1 MPPPWATLPPAP
13 DPRVSG
19 QPWPSEAEAAIAF
32 REARRR
38 GGEKTYLALGQ
49 GKNRLTFQG
58 AGGFD
63 TTEAQLQV
71 SFANHVVAP
80 FFWKRLTDD
89 VGGRHALDAAERSFI
104 ERFRATLRA
113 QPDSAGR
120 VKYWE
125 LLAAVEYVACK
136 SHAKKVGKWD
146 PRGLLRDHLSD
157 SATSAEEDEDG
168 W

>member
-1 MPPPWATLPPAP
+1 MYGGT
-13 DPRVSG
+13 
-19 QPWPSEAEAAIAF
+19 SERHEALTPLSTSVGSCSD
-32 REARRR
+32 RR
-38 GGEKTYLALGQ
+38 L
-49 GKNRLTFQG
+49 
-58 AGGFD
+58 
-63 TTEAQLQV
+63 
-71 SFANHVVAP
+71 P
-80 FFWKRLTDD
+80 FFWKHLTND

-146 PRGLLRDHLSD
+146 PKGLLRDHLSD

>member
-1 MPPPWATLPPAP
+1 MPWTAPPPAA
-13 DPRVSG
+13 DPRVAERPYAG
-19 QPWPSEAEAAIAF
+19 EAEAAIAF
-32 REARRR
+32 KQARRR
-38 GGEKTYLALGQ
+38 IGDKTYVALGQ

-58 AGGFD
+58 AGGFSMD
-63 TTEAQLQV
+63 EAQLQL
-71 SFANHVVAP
+71 SFANHVVGP
-80 FFWKRLTDD
+80 FYWKLLIND
-89 VGGRHALDAAERSFI
+89 VGGKHGLDAAERSFI
-104 ERFRATLRA
+104 ERFRATLHA

-120 VKYWE
+120 VKYWK

-146 PRGLLRDHLSD
+146 PKNLLRGHLSD